1 MRRARLPAMNEPI
14 TLALRA
20 GPRNALLAAL
30 DGHAELKVMLEPA
43 ELRRDEVLSDI
54 GDEVRRVWFPH
65 TAVLSITV
73 PARDGGSAEAA
84 TIGREGMAGFIS
96 AFGDRRAFTR
106 TVVQVSGTA
115 DWLPLARLEQA
126 FDRDLAV
133 RDLCL
138 RYTQGLLAQV
148 LQSVGCGAMHSA
160 EQRLA
165 RWLLMLQ
172 DRAGQDTLEL
182 THEFLAGMLGVRRAT
197 VSVALRAL
205 RDAGLVRHERGR
217 VRIITRKGLEAK
229 SCECYRI
236 VRANYDRILPRSFS

>member
-1 MRRARLPAMNEPI
+1 MNKPAGTTARP
-14 TLALRA
+14 
-20 GPRNALLAAL
+20 GPRNSLLAAL
-30 DGHAELKVMLEPA
+30 DGHELGSLLEPA
-43 ELRRDEVLSDI
+43 ELHRDEVLSDI

-73 PARDGGSAEAA
+73 PARDGESTEAA
-84 TIGREGMAGFIS
+84 TIGREGMVGFMS
-96 AFGDRRAFTR
+96 SFGERRAFTR

-148 LQSVGCGAMHSA
+148 MQSVGCGAMHDA
-160 EQRLA
+160 GQRLA

-172 DRAGQDTLEL
+172 DRAGRDELALTQD
-182 THEFLAGMLGVRRAT
+182 FLAGMLGVRRAT
-197 VSVALRAL
+197 VSVALRGL
-205 RDAGLVRHERGR
+205 SDAGVVRHERGR
-217 VRIITRKGLEAK
+217 VQIRSRKGLEAR

-236 VRANYDRILPRSFS
+236 VRAHYELILPHSFA